1 MPVTRNIP
9 ERRRYVRVSPS
20 MSNPVQ
26 TTIQDEELR
35 LEALPVKDISLGGV
49 AVELP
54 EHILHLP
61 VGRQIST
68 LQIFLPK
75 LGTISA
81 SGVIRRFEVDP
92 VSRRRICAVEF
103 TRVPVPA
110 DRKLYQYINR
120 RQREIHWFTTET
132 TTH

>member
-1 MPVTRNIP
+1 
-9 ERRRYVRVSPS
+9 

-26 TTIQDEELR
+26 TAFRDEELQ

-61 VGRQIST
+61 VGRQITT
-68 LQIFLPK
+68 LQISLPK
-75 LGTISA
+75 LGTVSA

-92 VSRRRICAVEF
+92 VSKRRICAVEF
-103 TRVPVPA
+103 TRIPVPA

-120 RQREIHWFTTET
+120 RQREIHWFTSEPTR
-132 TTH
+132 H